1 MKKLLLLFMS
11 VFALGAN
18 AQTYCSPT
26 YTLGCTYGDDINDVY
41 IGTFSDTAT
50 GCSTGNYYVATSDT
64 IYIQQTA
71 PTSVEFTS
79 NYSTQYFAIWG
90 DWNNDGDWD
99 DAGEHLWSSSTNQWN
114 GNVESITIPS
124 TVSLGSYR
132 MRIVQIILRHFSYR
146 KLFEHVVR

>member
-1 MKKLLLLFMS
+1 VKKLLLLFIS

-26 YTLGCTYGDDINDVY
+26 YTFSCTSGDDINDVY

-50 GCSTGNYYVATSDT
+50 GCSTGNYNVATSDT

-79 NYSTQYFAIWG
+79 NYSSQYFAIWG

-99 DAGEHLWSSSTNQWN
+99 DAGEHLWSSSTNQW
-114 GNVESITIPS
+114 EW
-124 TVSLGSYR
+124 
-132 MRIVQIILRHFSYR
+132 
-146 KLFEHVVR
+146 